1 MHVAAFLLARTV
13 GYGEAIVVAVVIT
26 VVVVASLI
34 ALRHRTDG
42 DA

>member
-1 MHVAAFLLARTV
+1 MAFLLARTV
-13 GYGEAIVVAVVIT
+13 GFGEAIVLAVVIT

-34 ALRHRTDG
+34 AFRHRTDG